1 MTLAEHP
8 ARCVGA
14 LLGAVLVMAG
24 SLLALDRIFP
34 PRLERYEAA
43 STVVLDERGAILRA
57 FTTPDQAWRLRASPT
72 DVDPL
77 YLTLLEAYEDKR
89 FAHHWGVDPLA
100 LLRATGQM
108 IGAGRVISGAS
119 TLTMQTARLLEPHP
133 RTVGGKLFE
142 IVRAL
147 QLEWHYSKPEIL
159 SFYLTLAPFGGN
171 LQGVRAASLAYF
183 GKEPRHLSPGEAALL
198 VSLPQSP
205 ERSRPDLHPETARR
219 VRDKVL
225 GLVAARG
232 ALSRAALAD
241 AKQEAIPSHRAPLPF
256 SAPQLAFEFA
266 AKAAQ
271 GATVRTTLD
280 GPLQARVEALVGR
293 EPLEDEA
300 SAAILVV
307 ENDGRRVRA
316 YLGSADFNGAAGQI
330 DLVRA
335 KRSPGSTLKPFIYG
349 MGFDALLCH
358 PDTIVEDAPL
368 RIGDYAPQNFDRE
381 YNGAVTVRTALQRSL
396 NIPAVALLSRLGPQR
411 FVASLRGAGAEL
423 TFDQNATSPSL
434 AVALGGVG
442 ISLSDLVMLYAS
454 LADGGRVSPLVL
466 QPGSPATAVVPLLT
480 PASAWYVSDIL
491 RGVAPPAA
499 FAQLPSDSATRR
511 IAFKTGTSYGF
522 RDAWAIGYSERY
534 TVGVWVGRPDGAPRP
549 GKYGIA
555 SAAPLLFKVFGLL
568 PAETSAAP
576 APPGGVMTVRSPAAL
591 PVALRHLSPSG
602 AAASLG
608 DATSPS
614 PLRILFPPQDAVLE
628 ITEEKDGLAPI
639 PLKAAGGERPLR
651 WVVDGRP
658 VATVGASDDVGLF
671 KPDGPGFSSLAVIDA
686 SGKTVT
692 ETVRL
697 RRSE

>member
-1 MTLAEHP
+1 MLAVRR
-8 ARCVGA
+8 AVRWASGI
-14 LLGAVLVMAG
+14 LGAVLVLAG
-24 SLLALDRIFP
+24 SLYALDRIFP

-57 FTTPDQAWRLRASPT
+57 FTTPDDAWRMHANPI

-108 IGAGRVISGAS
+108 IGSGRIISGGS
-119 TLTMQTARLLEPHP
+119 TLTMQAARLLEPHR
-133 RTVGGKLFE
+133 RTIGGKLFE

-147 QLEWHYSKPEIL
+147 QLEWHYSKAEIL

-171 LQGVRAASLAYF
+171 LEGVRAASLAYF
-183 GKEPRHLSPGEAALL
+183 GKEPRHLAPGEAALL

-205 ERSRPDLHPETARR
+205 EHSRPDLHPETARQA
-219 VRDKVL
+219 RDKVL
-225 GLVAARG
+225 GMVAARG
-232 ALSRAALAD
+232 ALSRTALAD
-241 AKQEAIPSHRAPLPF
+241 AKQEAMPSRRASMPF
-256 SAPQLAFEFA
+256 SAPHLAFEFA
-266 AKAAQ
+266 SKASQ
-271 GATVRTTLD
+271 GSTIRTTLD
-280 GPLQARVEALVGR
+280 GQLQARIEALVRR
-293 EPLEDEA
+293 ESLEKEA

-307 ENDGRRVRA
+307 ENSGRRVRA
-316 YLGSADFNGAAGQI
+316 YLGSADFNSAAGQI

-381 YNGAVTVRTALQRSL
+381 YHGAVTVRTALQRSL
-396 NIPAVALLSRLGPQR
+396 NIPAVALLERLGPQR
-411 FVASLRGAGAEL
+411 FVTSLRGAGAEL
-423 TFDQNATSPSL
+423 VFDQNDPSPSL

-466 QPGSPATAVVPLLT
+466 QPGGPAPSPVPLLT

-491 RGVAPPAA
+491 RGVPPPSP
-499 FAQLPSDSATRR
+499 FAQLPSGVATRP

-522 RDAWAIGYSERY
+522 RDAWAIGYSDRY

-549 GKYGIA
+549 GKYGIGT
-555 SAAPLLFKVFGLL
+555 AAPLLFKVFGLL
-568 PAETSAAP
+568 PVEAFAA
-576 APPGGVMTVRSPAAL
+576 ASPPRGLLKVRSPAAL
-591 PVALRHLSPSG
+591 PIALRRLSPAG
-602 AAASLG
+602 ASANLG
-608 DATSPS
+608 GATSPS
-614 PLRILFPPQDAVLE
+614 PLRILFPPQDAILE
-628 ITEEKDGLAPI
+628 LTEEKGRFAPI
-639 PLKAAGGERPLR
+639 PLKAAGGEPPLR
-651 WVVDGRP
+651 WVADGKP
-658 VATVGASDDVGLF
+658 VAADAASEDFGLF
-671 KPDGPGFSSLAVIDA
+671 RPDGPGFSSLTVIDA

-697 RRSE
+697 RLSE